1 MNKLPNTQDT
11 SDWEARMSKLVGLE
25 TKHPTNNQPENTV
38 QPEPQEQQTKQ
49 PLSASPF
56 AKLGLVGAGTFAVVL
71 VAGLFLSQ
79 IMNPGNQKPK
89 ANTITAQPQPTLQ
102 PTPQL
107 ESQVEDLKTKLA
119 LTEQAQ
125 AVKAAQQRLRN
136 PLPVSPKPT
145 PQTPIR
151 TQPQITNR
159 VRLIPPPRIATN
171 YTPPRVQPQPERI
184 RIVTV
189 PAPQTPPAR
198 PQATAKPTP
207 KPTIQATPQI
217 TPDSLQDLV
226 KLAEL
231 NDYYKKDT
239 VASNTPTPTPTPT
252 ITPSP
257 VIPATPTP
265 TPAVL
270 STPAPTIAATPIP
283 TPTPTQAPSSVAV
296 GSTVKAVFATA
307 VFGETTRSSNNSTN
321 EAGKP
326 VFVVR
331 LREPLKSTD
340 GKIALPVNTELL
352 AEIRSISEQGLVQL
366 NVTKLVTR
374 NGNSISEKTLAENAI
389 IVRAR
394 EGRPLIANQY
404 PNKGGSIA
412 WMDTGLFVLGGIGK
426 AAELAN
432 RTESQVVVTSGAGT
446 TISNTNSRRN
456 VLAGVVDGGISAIV
470 PQIAQRNQQAISQ
483 MTQRGNIWFLAAGK
497 EVEVYINQT
506 MQF

>member
-1 MNKLPNTQDT
+1 MNKLPNTPDT

-25 TKHPTNNQPENTV
+25 TKHPTNNQPENTA
-38 QPEPQEQQTKQ
+38 QIEPQEQQTKQ

-56 AKLGLVGAGTFAVVL
+56 AKLGLVGAATFAVVL

-89 ANTITAQPQPTLQ
+89 ANIITAQPQPTLQ

-125 AVKAAQQRLRN
+125 AVKVAQQKLRN
-136 PLPVSPKPT
+136 PLPISAKPT
-145 PQTPIR
+145 PQRPVR
-151 TQPQITNR
+151 TQPIVTNR
-159 VRLIPPPRIATN
+159 VRLIPTPRIATN

-184 RIVTV
+184 RIVTI
-189 PAPQTPPAR
+189 PAPQTSPAR

-239 VASNTPTPTPTPT
+239 LASNIPTPTPTP
-252 ITPSP
+252 SP
-257 VIPATPTP
+257 VIPVTPTP
-265 TPAVL
+265 TPAII
-270 STPAPTIAATPIP
+270 STPIPTIAATPIP

-307 VFGETTRSSNNSTN
+307 VFGETTRSNNSNTN
-321 EAGKP
+321 ETGKP

-340 GKIALPVNTELL
+340 DKIALPANTELL
-352 AEIRSISEQGLVQL
+352 AEIRSINEHGLVQL
-366 NVTKLVTR
+366 NVTKLITR
-374 NGNSISEKTLAENAI
+374 NGSSISEKTLPENAMI
-389 IVRAR
+389 IRAR

-404 PNKGGSIA
+404 STKGGSVA
-412 WMDTGLFVLGGIGK
+412 WMDTGLFVLGGLGK
-426 AAELAN
+426 AAELIN
-432 RTESQVVVTSGAGT
+432 RNESQVTVQNNVT
-446 TISNTNSRRN
+446 TINNGTSRRN
-456 VLAGVVDGGISAIV
+456 VLAGIAEGGISAIV
-470 PQIAQRNQQAISQ
+470 PQIAQRNNQAISQ
-483 MTQRGNIWFLAAGK
+483 MMSQRTNIWFLAAGK